1 VSLEAITLVRT
12 LPRRGIHLAP
22 RDRFVLYALAD
33 FADDRGEAWPSHKT
47 ITEWTGYAR
56 ATVIEA
62 LAALEEDGMIT
73 ATQRRRD
80 DGGMTSKVYRIE
92 PHPPVRRA
100 DTPVRRSDT
109 PPSATRT
116 APVREPD
123 HPITPAGHP
132 PVREPDTKNH
142 HIEPPSNPQE
152 NPQPKTGELATRNGA
167 PTAPEASTFLE
178 VWNAERGPL
187 PAARSLNPTRTA
199 AIARLKR
206 EHGADALDAFTAAV
220 RCVSRND
227 FYIREQHGLDALLR
241 PGKVQQWAERYEAV
255 GNLTAGER
263 KLATTASA
271 IWDAIGGHQ

>member
-1 VSLEAITLVRT
+1 MSLEAITLVRT

-56 ATVIEA
+56 ATVVEA
-62 LAALEEDGMIT
+62 LASLEAEGLIT
-73 ATQRRRD
+73 AKQRRRD

-92 PHPPVRRA
+92 PN
-100 DTPVRRSDT
+100 
-109 PPSATRT
+109 
-116 APVREPD
+116 
-123 HPITPAGHP
+123 P

-142 HIEPPSNPQE
+142 HIEPPGNPQE
-152 NPQPKTGELATRNGA
+152 NPQQQSTGLATRPKT
-167 PTAPEASTFLE
+167 PTAPDADTFLR

-187 PAARSLNPTRTA
+187 PAARSLNPTRRT

-206 EHGADALDAFTAAV
+206 EHGDEALEAFTAAV
-220 RCVSRND
+220 RCVSNND

-241 PGKVQQWAERYEAV
+241 PGKVQQWAERYAAV
-255 GNLTAGER
+255 GDMTASDR
-263 KLATTASA
+263 KTATTASA
-271 IWDAIGGHQ
+271 IWNAIGGRQ

>member
-1 VSLEAITLVRT
+1 MSLEAITLVRT

-56 ATVIEA
+56 ATVVEA
-62 LAALEEDGMIT
+62 LASLEAEGLIT
-73 ATQRRRD
+73 AKQRRRD

-92 PHPPVRRA
+92 PNPPVREP
-100 DTPVRRSDT
+100 DTPVRQPDS
-109 PPSATRT
+109 PLSATRT
-116 APVREPD
+116 PPVREPD

-142 HIEPPSNPQE
+142 HIEPPGNPQE
-152 NPQPKTGELATRNGA
+152 NPQQQSTGLATRPKT
-167 PTAPEASTFLE
+167 PTAPDADTFLR

-187 PAARSLNPTRTA
+187 PAARSLNPTRRT

-206 EHGADALDAFTAAV
+206 EHGDEALEAFTAAV
-220 RCVSRND
+220 RCVSNND

-241 PGKVQQWAERYEAV
+241 PGKVQQWAERYAAV
-255 GNLTAGER
+255 GDMTASDR
-263 KLATTASA
+263 KTATTASA
-271 IWDAIGGHQ
+271 IWNAIGGRQ